1 MYYIRE
7 NAKAILEE
15 NVAKYNRFK
24 ELNLKLDMS
33 RGKPCVEQLDLT
45 NGIFDVF
52 SSKDIPIGSQ
62 DYRNYGIIDGIP
74 EAKEL
79 FCALCGVE
87 KDEIMVLGNSSL
99 TIMYDTLQRAM
110 QFGVDGNLPF
120 NKQEKIKWL
129 CPVPGYDRHFAIT
142 ELFGIEMINVPMLND
157 GPDMNVI
164 E

>member
-74 EAKEL
+74 ERVSVA
-79 FCALCGVE
+79 
-87 KDEIMVLGNSSL
+87 NSIAETIFPGFAYSL
-99 TIMYDTLQRAM
+99 R
-110 QFGVDGNLPF
+110 
-120 NKQEKIKWL
+120 
-129 CPVPGYDRHFAIT
+129 
-142 ELFGIEMINVPMLND
+142 
-157 GPDMNVI
+157 
-164 E
+164 